1 MKKIILGALLIICT
15 SFAIG
20 YTCYSISDNIYSM
33 SQSNNETE
41 NTEENTDS
49 VNEDIL
55 TEDILHE
62 DIIK

>member
-1 MKKIILGALLIICT
+1 MKKFILCILLIVCT

-20 YTCYSISDNIYSM
+20 YTVYSISDNIYSM
-33 SQSNNETE
+33 SQSNNDT
-41 NTEENTDS
+41 ENTDS

>member
-1 MKKIILGALLIICT
+1 MKKFILGTLFIICT

-20 YTCYSISDNIYSM
+20 YTVYSISDNIYSM
-33 SQSNNETE
+33 SQSNDDA
-41 NTEENTDS
+41 ENTDS

>member
-1 MKKIILGALLIICT
+1 MKKFILGTLFIICT

-20 YTCYSISDNIYSM
+20 YTVYSISDNIYSM
-33 SQSNNETE
+33 SQSNTDK
-41 NTEENTDS
+41 ENTDKEES

-62 DIIK
+62 DIIE

>member
-1 MKKIILGALLIICT
+1 MKKFILGILLIVCT

-20 YTCYSISDNIYSM
+20 YTVYSISDNIYSM
-33 SQSNNETE
+33 SQSNNDT
-41 NTEENTDS
+41 ENTDS

>member
-1 MKKIILGALLIICT
+1 MKKFILGTLLILCT

-20 YTCYSISDNIYSM
+20 YTVYSISDNIYSM
-33 SQSNNETE
+33 SQSNNDK
-41 NTEENTDS
+41 ENTDKEES

-62 DIIK
+62 DIIE

>member
-1 MKKIILGALLIICT
+1 MKKFILGALLIICT

-20 YTCYSISDNIYSM
+20 YTVYSISDNIYSM
-33 SQSNNETE
+33 SQSNNDTE
-41 NTEENTDS
+41 STDS

-55 TEDILHE
+55 TEDMLHE

>member
-1 MKKIILGALLIICT
+1 MKKFILGTLLIICT

-20 YTCYSISDNIYSM
+20 YTVYSISDNIYSM
-33 SQSNNETE
+33 SQSNDDV
-41 NTEENTDS
+41 ENTDS

>member
-1 MKKIILGALLIICT
+1 MKKFILSAILILCT

-20 YTCYSISDNIYSM
+20 YAVYSISDNIYSM
-33 SQSNNETE
+33 SQSNN
-41 NTEENTDS
+41 NNENTDNNES

-62 DIIK
+62 DII

>member
-1 MKKIILGALLIICT
+1 MKKFILGTLLILCT

-20 YTCYSISDNIYSM
+20 YTVYSISDNIYSM
-33 SQSNNETE
+33 SQSNNDK
-41 NTEENTDS
+41 ENTDKEES

>member
-1 MKKIILGALLIICT
+1 MKKFILGALFIICT
-15 SFAIG
+15 SFGIG
-20 YTCYSISDNIYSM
+20 YTIYSISDNIYSM
-33 SQSNNETE
+33 SQSNNDAE

>member
-1 MKKIILGALLIICT
+1 MKKFILGALLIICT

-20 YTCYSISDNIYSM
+20 YTVYSISDNIYSM
-33 SQSNNETE
+33 SQSNNDT
-41 NTEENTDS
+41 ENTDS

>member
-1 MKKIILGALLIICT
+1 MKKFILGALFIICT

-20 YTCYSISDNIYSM
+20 YTVYSISDNIYSM
-33 SQSNNETE
+33 SQSNNDAEDA
-41 NTEENTDS
+41 ENTDS

-55 TEDILHE
+55 EEDILHE

>member
-1 MKKIILGALLIICT
+1 MKKFILGTLLIICT

-20 YTCYSISDNIYSM
+20 YTVYSISDNIYSM
-33 SQSNNETE
+33 SQSNDDA
-41 NTEENTDS
+41 ENTDS
-49 VNEDIL
+49 VNKDIL

>member
-1 MKKIILGALLIICT
+1 MKKFILGTLFIICT

-20 YTCYSISDNIYSM
+20 YTVYSISDNIYSM
-33 SQSNNETE
+33 SQSNNDA
-41 NTEENTDS
+41 ENTDS